1 MNMDAD
7 RSSSSLSKR
16 SFAQVAS
23 ATLSHLH
30 HHRSRC
36 NNGASLLASAF
47 SDCADSERL
56 SPSPSPFKRRS
67 TSSSL
72 KSSSSTMPIQTSPP
86 SHPDSF
92 PSFMSVF
99 GGISTTSTRFPS
111 DEKDESPAPLQP
123 LRVPINPTATANTT
137 ASSRR
142 QLPFHHR
149 ESVSSM
155 TSGSSD
161 SSPTTTIS
169 TFDSPSAPD
178 TSPSSSPESPSS
190 MPSYPKFMSPLHN
203 GECQQPQ
210 PAVLNQPQPQQQPQQ
225 QQQPQPQE
233 PSKPSSD
240 TPNPVNPDSPGRRAR
255 NLKNLS
261 LRMPPP
267 LNSRPSIATASL
279 VETTSQ
285 HHLSAPPSPII
296 PPKSARRKPAGLTI
310 RTPGFDKSFSSNITE
325 VVPPTPTTRQSLRHT
340 ESSPSLHSVFSP
352 SFGPKGGMQLPRPM
366 THHGARR
373 SSEGGFSPLQT
384 VADESSHAVGGL
396 HDLQEEDDHLDSRES
411 SHRNERGYP
420 NGPVRIYDSGV
431 YLYLEPTA
439 QEASQF
445 DMVVNVAKEVA
456 NPFTNTSPS
465 SDTVMSAWRNA
476 STDQPATTQ
485 ESSQSGHPA
494 APSKP
499 EYIHVPW
506 DHNSEVLQDLYPLCE
521 LIDSRIS
528 EGKKVLIHC
537 QLGAS
542 RSASLV
548 IAYGLYK
555 NRDMDFNS
563 MYEAVKERS
572 RWVGPNMS
580 LIYQL
585 TDFRSR
591 MIRGTLSKPAPDEL
605 SLAGT
610 PKSETPALS
619 ATASSPSIRDTD
631 HSDAGRTP
639 SNAASSQPSTS
650 PLLAPFSEPQNTLN
664 PSSSPG
670 FSKTLS
676 HKRSLPPRP
685 LPLRQMYHT
694 AEPADR
700 PQRPRT
706 SYTQPNG
713 PVKKDV
719 FVRDKPDDL
728 PSLFSPRTTE
738 FLAAPVSRPMIGTL
752 TGDGPSG
759 FSGLGF
765 GSQMADP
772 RSPPPGNERLIMR
785 SIDELL

>member
-7 RSSSSLSKR
+7 RSSSSSLSKR

-36 NNGASLLASAF
+36 NNGALLLASAF
-47 SDCADSERL
+47 PDCGDSERL

-67 TSSSL
+67 TSSL

-99 GGISTTSTRFPS
+99 GGGISTSTRFPS
-111 DEKDESPAPLQP
+111 DEKDDSPATLQP
-123 LRVPINPTATANTT
+123 LRVPIHPTATATT
-137 ASSRR
+137 TSSRR

-210 PAVLNQPQPQQQPQQ
+210 SAVLNQPQQQQQLQQQPQEHTK
-225 QQQPQPQE
+225 P
-233 PSKPSSD
+233 PSD
-240 TPNPVNPDSPGRRAR
+240 IPNPVHPDSPGRRAR

-279 VETTSQ
+279 VETTS
-285 HHLSAPPSPII
+285 HHNLSAPPSPVI

-325 VVPPTPTTRQSLRHT
+325 VVPPTPTARQPLRHT

-384 VADESSHAVGGL
+384 VADESSPAGGVL

-445 DMVVNVAKEVA
+445 DVVVNVAKEVV
-456 NPFTNTSPS
+456 NPFDNASPT

-476 STDQPATTQ
+476 STDQSANAPQ
-485 ESSQSGHPA
+485 FPQSGGQT
-494 APSKP
+494 SEP

-591 MIRGTLSKPAPDEL
+591 LIRGTLSKPAPDEL

-631 HSDAGRTP
+631 QSDAGRTP

-650 PLLAPFSEPQNTLN
+650 PLFAPFTEPQNTLN
-664 PSSSPG
+664 LSNSPG

-706 SYTQPNG
+706 SYMQPNG

-719 FVRDKPDDL
+719 FVRDKPEEL

-738 FLAAPVSRPMIGTL
+738 FLAAPVSRPMIGSL

-759 FSGLGF
+759 FSGFGF

-785 SIDELL
+785 SIDEFL